1 MAVAVV
7 VVVVAM
13 AVVVVVRGG
22 PWNLGKGVRKFEAKS
37 PTPSTIKVK
46 FCK

>member
-1 MAVAVV
+1 MAV

-13 AVVVVVRGG
+13 TMVVVVVVRGG

-37 PTPSTIKVK
+37 PTPSTIKVR